1 MSAEAI
7 ALEAPSEKK
16 SFFRSH
22 PLVMVVILTIA
33 SFMEILDSG
42 IANVALPNIAGNLS
56 ITPEEASLV
65 TSSYLV
71 ANTVIV
77 PITGW
82 LSTYFGRKR
91 LYLACVAIFTGAS
104 IMCGLSTSLEML
116 VFFRIIQG
124 LGGGNLVVLEQA
136 FIVDRVPAEQRGMAF
151 SIYGATIVCAPI
163 FAPALGGWLTDT
175 YSWHWVFFINVPI
188 GLLSLF
194 LVSSFVTEPESS
206 TEERK
211 KLRAS
216 GQRIDWIGIFLITV
230 GIAAVTIVL
239 DKGNHEDWFESSFIV
254 TFSIIAF
261 VALVVGVTWELTREN
276 PAVDIR
282 LLANRS
288 IGAGAIV
295 VFVIA
300 VMIYG
305 TSVLIPLFAQ
315 QMLGFTA
322 QDSGMINT
330 AGGIVSLIMMPI
342 AGFMMKK
349 IDARYLAVAGLAFA
363 AFALWNLTN
372 LNPEAGYWDLAF
384 RRAVQTFAGA
394 FLFSPV
400 MAAAFRGV
408 PDGKADNASSLITT
422 AAGLG
427 GSFGIALLT
436 MMLADKTKY
445 HVGVLS
451 SRASDYN
458 PNYLEWLARATQSL
472 QNAGLTAAEAAAK
485 ARGMMIAEIHQQGMM
500 LAFIDVFYAMMILV
514 ICAIPLIFLFRPGV
528 GKKKK

>member
-1 MSAEAI
+1 MAAEAI
-7 ALEAPSEKK
+7 ALESPAEKK
-16 SFFRSH
+16 SFLRSH
-22 PLVMVVILTIA
+22 PLVMVMILTIA

-91 LYLACVAIFTGAS
+91 LYLACVAIFIGAS
-104 IMCGLSTSLEML
+104 FMCGVSTSLEML

-136 FIVDRVPAEQRGMAF
+136 FIVDSVPSEQRGMAF

-188 GLLSLF
+188 GIVSLL
-194 LVSSFVTEPESS
+194 LVSNFVFEPKS
-206 TEERK
+206 TIEERK

-216 GQRIDWIGIFLITV
+216 GQRVDWVGIFLITV
-230 GIAAVTIVL
+230 GIAAVTIVM
-239 DKGNHEDWFESSFIV
+239 DKGNREDWFQSNFIV

-261 VALVVGVTWELTREN
+261 LALVIGVTWELTREN
-276 PAVDIR
+276 PAVDIG
-282 LLANRS
+282 LLKNRS
-288 IGAGAIV
+288 IAAGAIV

-300 VMIYG
+300 FMIYG

-315 QMLGFTA
+315 RMLRFTA

-330 AGGIVSLIMMPI
+330 AGGIVSLIMIPV
-342 AGFMMKK
+342 AGFMMKR
-349 IDARYLAVAGLAFA
+349 IDARYLAVAGLSFA
-363 AFALWNLTN
+363 AFALWNLAG
-372 LNPEAGYWDLAF
+372 LSPDAGYWDLAF
-384 RRAVQTFAGA
+384 RRGLQTFAGA

-436 MMLADKTKY
+436 TLLANNTRY

-451 SRASDYN
+451 AQASNYN
-458 PNYLEWLARATQSL
+458 PNYVGWMERTTQSL
-472 QNAGLTAAEAAAK
+472 QNAGLTAVEAAGK
-485 ARGMMIAEIHQQGMM
+485 AQGIMFAEIHRQGLM
-500 LAFIDVFYAMMILV
+500 LAFIDVFYYMMILV
-514 ICAIPLIFLFRPGV
+514 ICAIPLIFLFKPGV

>member
-1 MSAEAI
+1 MSAEATPLDVPADNRRI
-7 ALEAPSEKK
+7 FK
-16 SFFRSH
+16 SH
-22 PLVMVVILTIA
+22 PLLMVVILTIA

-82 LSTYFGRKR
+82 LAIYFGRKR
-91 LYLACVAIFTGAS
+91 LYLTCVAIFIAAS
-104 IMCGLSTSLEML
+104 FMCGVSTSLGML

-124 LGGGNLVVLEQA
+124 LAGGNLVVIEQA
-136 FIVDRVPAEQRGMAF
+136 FIVDSVPAEQRGMAF

-194 LVSSFVTEPESS
+194 LVSRFVIEPKS
-206 TEERK
+206 TIEERK
-211 KLRAS
+211 KVRAS
-216 GQRIDWIGIFLITV
+216 GQRVDWVGILLITM
-230 GIAAVTIVL
+230 GIAALTIVL
-239 DKGNHEDWFESSFIV
+239 DKGNHEDWFESNFII
-254 TFSIIAF
+254 TFAIIAF
-261 VALVVGVTWELTREN
+261 VALLFGVTWELTQEN

-282 LLANRS
+282 LLGNRS

-305 TSVLIPLFAQ
+305 TSVLTPLFAQ
-315 QMLGFTA
+315 QMLGFSA

-342 AGFMMKK
+342 AGFLMKK
-349 IDARYLAVAGLAFA
+349 MDARYLAIAGLSLA
-363 AFALWNLTN
+363 ALGLWSLTN
-372 LNPEAGYWDLAF
+372 LNPDAGYWDLAL
-384 RRAVQTFAGA
+384 RRALQTFAGA
-394 FLFSPV
+394 FLFAPV

-408 PDGKADNASSLITT
+408 PDGKADSASSLITT
-422 AAGLG
+422 SAGLG

-436 MMLADKTKY
+436 MLLADKTKY
-445 HVGVLS
+445 HVGILS
-451 SRASDYN
+451 EQASDYN
-458 PNYLEWLARATQSL
+458 PNYITWLDRATQAL
-472 QNAGLTAAEAAAK
+472 QDKGMSAVEAASA
-485 ARGMMIAEIHQQGMM
+485 ARGMMWSEINRQAGM
-500 LAFIDVFYAMMILV
+500 LAFIDTFYIMMILV
-514 ICAIPLIFLFRPGV
+514 VGAIPLIFLFKAGV
-528 GKKKK
+528 GKKK